1 MDPANVSS
9 ALREAELDNAEG
21 TDLNNG
27 KTCRI
32 KQRFPQ
38 IPLGSCQVSG
48 EFPMIKAA
56 AAQGCLDETAAMVES
71 LVAIK
76 LLNWAGADFII
87 TYFAK
92 ELAKVLNR
100 N

>member
-1 MDPANVSS
+1 
-9 ALREAELDNAEG
+9 
-21 TDLNNG
+21 
-27 KTCRI
+27 
-32 KQRFPQ
+32 
-38 IPLGSCQVSG
+38 
-48 EFPMIKAA
+48 
-56 AAQGCLDETAAMVES
+56 MVES

-87 TYFAK
+87 TYLAK